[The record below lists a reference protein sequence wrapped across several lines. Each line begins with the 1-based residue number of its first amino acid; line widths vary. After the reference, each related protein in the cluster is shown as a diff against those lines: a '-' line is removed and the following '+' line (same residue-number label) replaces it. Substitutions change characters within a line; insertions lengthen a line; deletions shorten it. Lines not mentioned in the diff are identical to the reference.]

1 MPQQTFFI
9 ISSQQ
14 CTRNVHASN
23 FSANVT
29 ADCTGSEDIRPDI
42 VNIAYFVLS
51 LCVWFVMPILGMGW
65 VEGICNPPKQWFY
78 LPFFYIGKLISAY
91 AASAFF
97 VYIIVPGTDI
107 FFGFTNLCC
116 HASSKNSADFCSG
129 TFAEDQANMPA
140 AKLYEQIGEAVP
152 QFSIAATFYLLNW
165 HWLSQGDKLMGVV
178 TMTLSAGSILMG
190 LVRGCI
196 VLYSKDTT
204 FFELLRDGAI

>member
-51 LCVWFVMPILGMGW
+51 LCVWFVMPILGMGSFDLFDD
-65 VEGICNPPKQWFY
+65 PPKQWFS
-78 LPFFYIGKLISAY
+78 LPFFYIGRLIFAY
-91 AASAFF
+91 TFSAFF
-97 VYIIVPGTDI
+97 VYIIVPGADI
-107 FFGFTNLCC
+107 YLGLKNLCC
-116 HASSKNSADFCSG
+116 HARLKNSDD
-129 TFAEDQANMPA
+129 AEDQAEMPA
-140 AKLYEQIGEAVP
+140 LKLFEQIGEAVP

-190 LVRGCI
+190 LVRGCMR
-196 VLYSKDTT
+196 VQRVHTLTT
-204 FFELLRDGAI
+204 QLFLNF